1 MDIGHNGVHG
11 KVVVLHVEEEINLE
25 IEHVQSQ
32 HHSMVETIATAIQL
46 VWNHAAKCLVLV
58 RSLIF

>member
-11 KVVVLHVEEEINLE
+11 NIVVLHVEEEINLE

-32 HHSMVETIATAIQL
+32 HHSMVEIIATAIQL
-46 VWNHAAKCLVLV
+46 V
-58 RSLIF
+58 